1 MAERGGGK
9 RLPLVMALAA
19 IAGIA
24 AGLAV
29 VYVRESADGNAAAV
43 AGASAG
49 GDCSAAVTAAALLQP
64 FAKGEVAAFQPIDR
78 PVQLSQLAFKHGD
91 GTAASLADFGGK
103 TVLLNLWATW
113 CVPCRKEMPALG
125 RLAEAEAGADFAVVP
140 VSIDT
145 QDPGKPKAFLDQIGV
160 TSLPL
165 YADPTTKIFGA
176 LKSEALAVGLP
187 TTVLIDGKGCAL
199 GVVSGPAEWDSND
212 AKALI
217 AAARKSV

>member
-1 MAERGGGK
+1 MAERGSGK
-9 RLPLVMALAA
+9 RLPLVIGLAA

-29 VYVRESADGNAAAV
+29 VYVREGADGNAGAV
-43 AGASAG
+43 AS
-49 GDCSAAVTAAALLQP
+49 GDCSPAVTAAGLLAP
-64 FAKGEVAAFQPIDR
+64 LAKGDVASFQPIDR
-78 PVQLSQLAFKHGD
+78 PVSLSHLAFQRGD
-91 GTAASLADFGGK
+91 GTAATLADFGGK

-113 CVPCRKEMPALG
+113 CVPCRKEMPALD
-125 RLAEAEAGADFAVVP
+125 RLAEAETGADFAVVP

-145 QDPGKPKAFLDQIGV
+145 QDPGKPKAFLEQIGV
-160 TSLPL
+160 KALPL
-165 YADPTTKIFGA
+165 YADPTTRIFTG
-176 LKSEALAVGLP
+176 LKAEAMAVGLP

-217 AAARKSV
+217 AAARKGV